1 MDEKLVP
8 VPVRG
13 AFHHLGSS
21 RMKRILMAW
30 LAVFV
35 AWSVLDGIAHG
46 LIFGSMYAA
55 LPGVWRPQAEI
66 KIGIVYAGVLT
77 TAIAFVTIYAL
88 QIRSRGLVAG
98 LLYGILY
105 GIATGASLACGG
117 YAVHPIQAQLA
128 LGWFI
133 LAIIEGAVGGLLV
146 GWIVRVPKG
155 NHC

>member
-1 MDEKLVP
+1 
-8 VPVRG
+8 
-13 AFHHLGSS
+13 
-21 RMKRILMAW
+21 MKRILMAW
-30 LAVFV
+30 LAVFF
-35 AWSVLDGIAHG
+35 AWAILDGIAHG

-55 LPGVWRPQAEI
+55 LPGVWRPRAEI

-77 TAIAFVTIYAL
+77 SAVAFVAIYAL
-88 QIRSRGLVAG
+88 QIQSRGLVAG

-117 YAVHPIQAQLA
+117 YAVHPIQPQLA

-133 LAIIEGAVGGLLV
+133 LAIIEGAVAGLTV

-155 NHC
+155 SRR